1 MKTESGANRQ
11 YLSWASITARVPQ
24 GSILRTLVFLI
35 YINDLS
41 ENLSSN
47 PKLFADDTSENLL
60 LNLKL
65 FVDDTSLISVVHN
78 LTTTNNRNE
87 DLERVNDWTTQ
98 WKRSFNLDPTKQA
111 QEAIFSR
118 KIIKTIYTPLNFNNK
133 ISKQTVFNRHL
144 GLTLD
149 SQVSFEEQLKTIS
162 SKVNKTIG
170 LIEKLK

>member
-1 MKTESGANRQ
+1 MKTFKYNKRFLRFMKTESGANRQ

-24 GSILRTLVFLI
+24 GSILGTLVFLI

-47 PKLFADDTSENLL
+47 PKLFADDTSENLS

-98 WKRSFNLDPTKQA
+98 WKRSFNLDPTK
-111 QEAIFSR
+111 
-118 KIIKTIYTPLNFNNK
+118 
-133 ISKQTVFNRHL
+133 
-144 GLTLD
+144 
-149 SQVSFEEQLKTIS
+149 
-162 SKVNKTIG
+162 
-170 LIEKLK
+170 

>member
-1 MKTESGANRQ
+1 M
-11 YLSWASITARVPQ
+11 V
-24 GSILRTLVFLI
+24 GSLFFLI

-47 PKLFADDTSENLL
+47 PKLFADDTSENLS

-118 KIIKTIYTPLNFNNK
+118 KIIKTIYTPLNFNN
-133 ISKQTVFNRHL
+133 TNF
-144 GLTLD
+144 
-149 SQVSFEEQLKTIS
+149 KTDC
-162 SKVNKTIG
+162 
-170 LIEKLK
+170 L